1 MTLRKPAQSLSEAG
15 FRAARLA
22 RAGQARRGRRARPT
36 RTAADFWR
44 DRGGTTLVELSFILP
59 VMLAVA
65 VGAVDTTRYILL
77 HQKVDKAAAT
87 VVDLATRPKS
97 ISRKDV
103 NTIFTAARDVLTPF
117 DLANRGRVIVSSVSK
132 PSGGSAAIDWQHAGG
147 GGYAATS
154 GVGSAGGSPSL
165 PTGFSVADG
174 ENLIVA
180 EVFFQ
185 FEPLFLDY
193 VIGRRTLSHSAIRKP
208 RNGSLSTLDP

>member
-1 MTLRKPAQSLSEAG
+1 MTLREPAQSLSEAG
-15 FRAARLA
+15 LRAARPA
-22 RAGQARRGRRARPT
+22 RAGQARRGRRARLT

-147 GGYAATS
+147 GSYAATS
-154 GVGSAGGSPSL
+154 GIGSAGGSPSL
-165 PTGFSVADG
+165 PTGFSVSDG

-208 RNGSLSTLDP
+208 RNGSLSTLNP

>member
-22 RAGQARRGRRARPT
+22 RAGHARRGRRARPT

-44 DRGGTTLVELSFILP
+44 DRGGTTLVELSFVLP
-59 VMLAVA
+59 VMLVVA
-65 VGAVDTTRYILL
+65 VGAVDTARYILL
-77 HQKVDKAAAT
+77 HQKMDKAAAT

-103 NTIFTAARDVLTPF
+103 NTIFTAARDVLKPF
-117 DLANRGRVIVSSVSK
+117 DLTNRGRVIVSSVSK
-132 PSGGSAAIDWQHAGG
+132 ASGGRAAIDWQHAGG

-154 GVGSAGGSPSL
+154 GVGVAGGSPSL
-165 PTGFSVADG
+165 PTGFSVVDG

-193 VIGRRTLSHSAIRKP
+193 VIGSRTVSHSAIRKP
-208 RNGSLSTLDP
+208 RKGSLSTLKP